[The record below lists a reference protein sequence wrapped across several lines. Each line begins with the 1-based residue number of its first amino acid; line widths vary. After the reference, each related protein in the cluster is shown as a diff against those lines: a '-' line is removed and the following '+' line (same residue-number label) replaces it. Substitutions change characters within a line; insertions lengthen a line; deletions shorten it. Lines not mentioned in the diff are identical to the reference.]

1 MTKSCRQQRL
11 VAIIICNVEHTW
23 SGTGP
28 HHKHSTFTPSRANY
42 VKLQKHTTRTRAS
55 FCYDLFQN
63 FLFLQFNMV
72 VRSTISSVVSRLPY
86 SDKIPQAV
94 RSVLDENNNTS
105 ANTEAQMVVRSSEEP
120 PTSDFAAVGDIVGSQ
135 GPHNNKDIYKDPR
148 IKLLKDD
155 GLCVTESTTL
165 ASECGP
171 DSGNSVLMQ
180 QYLSEQNAKF
190 DTLINKNL
198 GAVLRQQNQYE
209 EDAGWRTLIVD
220 LAMARSGEEAT
231 TNLNSMMGKATRAFK
246 SYIPFKR
253 NEEFCNMT
261 EEQAAD
267 SFAAEVFEHVI
278 EPMDKETK
286 LQILARL
293 KLEVGERS
301 SKSYDHL
308 DLPPDAPLVD
318 QLEVLAILWVRLAFI
333 GLRYFI
339 PITQM
344 LFQKFKNNEVLLI
357 NNKNFSRFLTALART
372 MEAAE
377 ERLNNNPHSG
387 HENSES
393 HQVVT
398 TQTERVEGY
407 LASRLAP
414 LVDPKPAT
422 SPTTWREAATRYA
435 VRKLFGSGPQ
445 KANYVADPRYF
456 HYFTLRRK
464 VQETPEET
472 DSDSD
477 DSSKLK
483 SGSVFQIA
491 EAFVKELS

>member
-1 MTKSCRQQRL
+1 
-11 VAIIICNVEHTW
+11 
-23 SGTGP
+23 
-28 HHKHSTFTPSRANY
+28 
-42 VKLQKHTTRTRAS
+42 
-55 FCYDLFQN
+55 
-63 FLFLQFNMV
+63 MV

-94 RSVLDENNNTS
+94 RSVLEENNHAITKKEDQLVVKGS
-105 ANTEAQMVVRSSEEP
+105 DEPIDLDAPAAGDKTESPGQ
-120 PTSDFAAVGDIVGSQ
+120 
-135 GPHNNKDIYKDPR
+135 HNNKDIYKDPR
-148 IKLLKDD
+148 IKLLKDN

-209 EDAGWRTLIVD
+209 EDAGWRTLIVE
-220 LAMARSGEEAT
+220 LAMARTGEEAT

-253 NEEFCNMT
+253 NDEICQMT

-293 KLEVGERS
+293 KLEVGERT
-301 SKSYDHL
+301 SKSFDHL

-357 NNKNFSRFLTALART
+357 NNKNFSRFLTALAKT

-377 ERLNNNPHSG
+377 ERLNNHSHSG
-387 HENSES
+387 HENSDLP
-393 HQVVT
+393 QVVS

-407 LASRLAP
+407 SVSKLAP
-414 LVDPKPAT
+414 LVDPKPA
-422 SPTTWREAATRYA
+422 PPPNTWREAATRYA
-435 VRKLFGSGPQ
+435 VKKLFGSGPQ

-477 DSSKLK
+477 ESNKLK